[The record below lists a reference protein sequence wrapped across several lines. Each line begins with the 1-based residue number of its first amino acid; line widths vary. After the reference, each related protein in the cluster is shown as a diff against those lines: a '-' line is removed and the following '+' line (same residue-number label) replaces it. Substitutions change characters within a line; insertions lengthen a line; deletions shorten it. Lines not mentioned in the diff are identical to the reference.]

1 MISALHARTCAHHYT
16 PTHPYTFA
24 SDPHAHRTRP
34 RSLQADVVRL
44 ELLLQF
50 GGLYIDMDVL
60 LLRPLDDLI
69 GLAALDAVSSG
80 AHVAAAAAARDGGV
94 GATVEATVP
103 GGGAPAARGV
113 LTAEG
118 WGPEL
123 VLAQEGV
130 GGSIGLGNAMM
141 LAQQNSSML
150 RLWYDKYR
158 DFSDRIWNDFSVR
171 LPSRIAAEQPLT
183 PSQLGVLPYDSAYW
197 PPWNPWGLAQ
207 LYRTPR
213 CMLPEARAVH
223 LWETKMWRPLL
234 GELTPERVR
243 KQDSCF
249 MRLAAAVLD
258 GSYNFSAALLG
269 PTEVAEDEQRVLY
282 SSSLLAQWSPA
293 EAKKLPPAA
302 AASGGGDANDARP
315 TAFAALLA
323 GRSGSSSCVNLA
335 GETCT
340 GWAQLGECSKNAQ
353 FMHEQCARSC
363 GLCSP

>member
-1 MISALHARTCAHHYT
+1 M
-16 PTHPYTFA
+16 
-24 SDPHAHRTRP
+24 
-34 RSLQADVVRL
+34 RL

-69 GLAALDAVSSG
+69 GSAMVGLGSSG
-80 AHVAAAAAARDGGV
+80 VHGAASPPDGGV
-94 GATVEATVP
+94 GISVQDSAT
-103 GGGAPAARGV
+103 GGGTPAAGAAGGV

-141 LAQQNSSML
+141 LAQRNSSML
-150 RLWYDKYR
+150 RLWYDKYH

-183 PSQLGVLPYDSAYW
+183 PAQLGVLSYDSAYW

-234 GELTPERVR
+234 GGLTPERVR
-243 KQDSCF
+243 EQDSCF

-269 PTEVAEDEQRVLY
+269 ATEVAEDEQHVLY
-282 SSSLLAQWSPA
+282 SSSLLAQWSPV
-293 EAKKLPPAA
+293 EAKKLPSEPAVVGHSGGVDA
-302 AASGGGDANDARP
+302 SARTTASG
-315 TAFAALLA
+315 ALLA
-323 GRSGSSSCVNLA
+323 ARGATSGSGCVDLA
-335 GETCT
+335 GETCA
-340 GWAQLGECSKNAQ
+340 GWAKLGECSKNAQ

-363 GLCSP
+363 GLCPS